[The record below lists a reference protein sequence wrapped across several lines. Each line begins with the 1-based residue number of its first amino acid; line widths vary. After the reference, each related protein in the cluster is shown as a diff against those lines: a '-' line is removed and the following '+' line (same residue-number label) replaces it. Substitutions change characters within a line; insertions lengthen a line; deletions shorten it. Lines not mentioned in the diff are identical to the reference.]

1 MKFEKILFNT
11 RFKDN
16 SVNALEEILDLTA
29 VGLKEI
35 ILVYVIPRES
45 VAFVPYG
52 GYQKEKELGIKKKV
66 SGKFEKWSAILA
78 KKGIKSKIRIEV
90 GMPNAV
96 ILSIAEKEK
105 VDIIVAGSK
114 KRTLLE
120 KVYVGT
126 HLLDLARRSPIPI
139 LMNKYLAEYEK
150 DGEIITRVNEH
161 IFNRPML
168 ATDWSSPSG
177 DALEALISLKGLTSK
192 IIIAHNIGLKITKAM
207 SPAQFKEIKKESR
220 KRLKEYQNRLKE
232 AGIDSETSLTS
243 GRTVPEL
250 INVSRKYNA
259 SMIVLG
265 RTGKDWLSQYWL
277 GGVSHRIAETS
288 ELPVLLIP

>member
-1 MKFEKILFNT
+1 MKFGKILFNT

-16 SVNALEEILDLTA
+16 AISALEEMTDLRA
-29 VGLKEI
+29 IGLKEVV
-35 ILVYVIPRES
+35 LVYVIPRDS

-52 GYQKEKELGIKKKV
+52 GYQKEKELEIKKKV
-66 SGKFEKWSAILA
+66 SDKFEKWVDVLA
-78 KKGIKSKIRIEV
+78 KKGVKSKIRIEV

-96 ILSIAEKEK
+96 ILSVAEKEK

-114 KRTLLE
+114 KRSLLE

-150 DGEIITRVNEH
+150 DGEIITKVNEH
-161 IFNRPML
+161 IFDRPMI
-168 ATDWSSPSG
+168 ATDWSCPSG
-177 DALEALISLKGLTSK
+177 NALEALISLKGLASK
-192 IIIAHNIGLKITKAM
+192 IIVAHNIGFKITKAM

-220 KRLKEYQNRLKE
+220 KRLEEYQNRLKE
-232 AGIDSETSLTS
+232 VGIDSETSLTS

-250 INVSRKYNA
+250 INVSRKHNA
-259 SMIVLG
+259 SMIVMG

>member
-11 RFKDN
+11 RFRDKA
-16 SVNALEEILDLTA
+16 VNALEEMLDLTA

-35 ILVYVIPRES
+35 ILVYVIPREK

-52 GYQKEKELGIKKKV
+52 GYQKEKELEIKKKV
-66 SGKFEKWSAILA
+66 SDKFEKWGAVLA
-78 KKGIKSKIRIEV
+78 KKGVKSKIRIEV
-90 GMPNAV
+90 GMPNAI

-126 HLLDLARRSPIPI
+126 HLLDLTRRSPVPI
-139 LMNKYLAEYEK
+139 LMNKYIAEYEQ
-150 DGEIITRVNEH
+150 DGKIITRVNEH

-168 ATDWSSPSG
+168 ATDWSCPSSN
-177 DALEALISLKGLTSK
+177 ALDALISLKGLATK
-192 IIIAHNIGLKITKAM
+192 VIVAHNIGLKITKAM
-207 SPAQFKEIKKESR
+207 SPAQFQEIKKESR
-220 KRLKEYQNRLKE
+220 KRLNEYRHRLTD
-232 AGIDSETSLTS
+232 AGLYVETSLTS

-250 INVSRKYNA
+250 IKVSRKHNA
-259 SMIVLG
+259 SMIVMG

-277 GGVSHRIAETS
+277 GGVSHRVAEIS